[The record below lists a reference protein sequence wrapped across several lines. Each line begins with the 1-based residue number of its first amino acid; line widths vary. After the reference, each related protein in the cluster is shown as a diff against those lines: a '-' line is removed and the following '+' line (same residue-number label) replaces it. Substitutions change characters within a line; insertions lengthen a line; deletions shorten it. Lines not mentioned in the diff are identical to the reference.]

1 MKLKLPSLGGLPKPE
16 KKLTK
21 VPGAP
26 KPPEATTASNPMKVG
41 DQATVK
47 TPKAK
52 KMADPFGKPS
62 LFFKSEDFGSIK
74 KPSIEKLRSF
84 LEKTRT
90 KR

>member
-1 MKLKLPSLGGLPKPE
+1 MKLKMPSLGGLPKPE
-16 KKLTK
+16 TKITK

-26 KPPEATTASNPMKVG
+26 ESPKVQLPSNPMKVG

-47 TPKAK
+47 TAKAK
-52 KMADPFGKPS
+52 KMADGFGKAS
-62 LFFKSEDFGSIK
+62 LFFKSEEFGSIK
-74 KPSIEKLRSF
+74 RPSIEKLRSF